1 MSAQRYLVVLGDGR
15 FVALM
20 MGRRYFVREYPD
32 AQKFTKGQAQ
42 QHAKALGDLDV
53 PCSAVGEN
61 DYAEGRQS

>member
-20 MGRRYFVREYPD
+20 MGRRHFVREYPD

-42 QHAKALGDLDV
+42 KQAKALSQ
-53 PCSAVGEN
+53 PCSVISES